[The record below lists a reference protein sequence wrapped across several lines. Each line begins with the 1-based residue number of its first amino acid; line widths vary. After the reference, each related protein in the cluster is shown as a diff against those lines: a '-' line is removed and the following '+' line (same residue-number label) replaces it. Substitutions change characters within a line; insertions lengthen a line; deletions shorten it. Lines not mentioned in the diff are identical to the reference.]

1 METPATPQRNSYRL
15 KDELR
20 HAPRMLHHRH
30 REGLLSKPYQAGF
43 HRGLRG
49 TRDFTSGDVWHGSGT
64 RISFPLKGAAIRF
77 FQQPFP
83 VPCALFMQLSG
94 LQRVISFSCKGAV
107 LVHPGGGRCFRVGYR
122 AACNSLVQQQRAC
135 LLNQRDRLKPDIMCD
150 RT

>member
-20 HAPRMLHHRH
+20 HATRMLHPRH

-94 LQRVISFSCKGAV
+94 LQRVISFAYQQGCSFGPSGGVDVVSGWVIEQHVIHLCNSNV
-107 LVHPGGGRCFRVGYR
+107 LVC
-122 AACNSLVQQQRAC
+122 
-135 LLNQRDRLKPDIMCD
+135 
-150 RT
+150 